1 MAGESLAGGRL
12 SAMTGTS
19 SGASGVG
26 ITRATGFF
34 SGTAAGLPPLMA
46 RSATVAGLRAG
57 RLLAALLDL
66 AAPAFALALR
76 ILVPRN
82 ASPSDSL
89 HASSRLRNGDR
100 AALSP
105 P

>member
-1 MAGESLAGGRL
+1 MAGESLAGGKL

-19 SGASGVG
+19 SGASGVAM
-26 ITRATGFF
+26 TRAPGCFC
-34 SGTAAGLPPLMA
+34 GVAAGLPPLMA

-82 ASPSDSL
+82 PSPSISL
-89 HASSRLRNGDR
+89 HASSRLRNGGQ
-100 AALSP
+100 AALSAP
-105 P
+105 

>member
-12 SAMTGTS
+12 SAITGTS
-19 SGASGVG
+19 SGAAGVG
-26 ITRATGFF
+26 ITRAAAFF
-34 SGTAAGLPPLMA
+34 SGTAGGLPPLIA

-66 AAPAFALALR
+66 AAPALALALR

-82 ASPSDSL
+82 PSTSASL
-89 HASSRLRNGDR
+89 HASSRLRYDNK
-100 AALSP
+100 
-105 P
+105 